1 MALTQVTTDIISMS
15 EAYTLITSATGTVE
29 HDYAESGVFFHS
41 SISANFTANF
51 TNVPAVDSAD
61 GNAVSV
67 VLILEQGATA
77 YLPTAV
83 QIAGSAQTIK
93 WANGAAPVPT
103 STAGKIDIFSFTFV
117 RRSSTWTVFGSS
129 NLGY

>member
-15 EAYTLITSATGTVE
+15 EAYTLITGATGTVE

-93 WANGAAPVPT
+93 WADAEQPALGNANQFDVV
-103 STAGKIDIFSFTFV
+103 SFTLI
-117 RRSSTWTVFGSS
+117 RRDGTWYVLATLTTFG
-129 NLGY
+129 

>member
-15 EAYTLITSATGTVE
+15 ETYTLITSATGTVE

-93 WANGAAPVPT
+93 WADAETPT
-103 STAGKIDIFSFTFV
+103 GSANQFDVVSFTLI
-117 RRSSTWTVFGSS
+117 RRDGTWYVLATLSTFG
-129 NLGY
+129 